1 MSSVSSSSSALLH
14 SVFIPCTQYIYT
26 FTGYN
31 YTLGHEHCATYSTFD
46 FHAANLIRH
55 IRSTVGVNKTF
66 HISFNTIP
74 FGLAR
79 NRTESACNVAEL
91 RAISRRLVQYRFV
104 PFRFVPRRLCSS
116 AAMSRPIEAV
126 TIAAASK
133 ENAFGNVGCFSVAPG
148 KVASGRSASCTA
160 RQSTP
165 IYGKQVSVYSTTR
178 QYTNRTPTQ
187 PLT

>member
-1 MSSVSSSSSALLH
+1 MHLTSHRDARFSAIVHWLIALL
-14 SVFIPCTQYIYT
+14 
-26 FTGYN
+26 
-31 YTLGHEHCATYSTFD
+31 
-46 FHAANLIRH
+46 
-55 IRSTVGVNKTF
+55 TVGVKKTF

-74 FGLAR
+74 FVLAR

-104 PFRFVPRRLCSS
+104 LRPFRFVSSRLFSS
-116 AAMSRPIEAV
+116 AAMSRAIEAV

-148 KVASGRSASCTA
+148 QVASGRLASCTA

-165 IYGKQVSVYSTTR
+165 TYGKQVSVYSTR